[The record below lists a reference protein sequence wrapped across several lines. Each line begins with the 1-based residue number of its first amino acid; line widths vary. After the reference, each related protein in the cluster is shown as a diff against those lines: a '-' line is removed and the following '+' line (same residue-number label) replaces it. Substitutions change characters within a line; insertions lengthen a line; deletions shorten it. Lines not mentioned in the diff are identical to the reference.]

1 MLDIGTDE
9 ECSKH
14 SYILQ
19 DINLPFSLTPLRTV
33 HPLPNTHKLSINIL
47 QTSRQRVLQCL
58 LDLPLHKARR
68 EGFEGLVQEVMLRVP
83 NGELERV
90 DFDVDRLDSEHGG
103 PVMLGWGYQDDGR
116 LLYSLV

>member
-9 ECSKH
+9 ESNKK
-14 SYILQ
+14 SYIFQ
-19 DINLPFSLTPLRTV
+19 YTNLPFILSPLRTV
-33 HPLPNTHKLSINIL
+33 HPLPNTNKLSIDVL

-58 LDLPLHKARR
+58 LDLPLHKACR
-68 EGFEGLVQEVMLRVP
+68 ERFEGLVQKVMLGVP

-116 LLYSLV
+116 LVYSLV